1 MPESEGQKDGRL
13 QCGGRPSLLLCPAVA
28 AAAVSVAGELR
39 DTANCPGKGGKEGEE
54 GLERLFGRSLGKKT
68 AALQDRRRRD
78 VLNGADTRTPWTG
91 HIPLGLRFIHDA
103 VVVGRGE
110 GGGGVAQRGGRKFEA
125 AAGTQNK

>member
-1 MPESEGQKDGRL
+1 MR
-13 QCGGRPSLLLCPAVA
+13 
-28 AAAVSVAGELR
+28 
-39 DTANCPGKGGKEGEE
+39 ANCVTRQIARGKEGRKEGEE

-110 GGGGVAQRGGRKFEA
+110 GDGGVAQRGGREFEA
-125 AAGTQNK
+125 AAGMYWARNYYLLWVA